1 MEQQQKKRIKQYIA
15 WALVVVLVIFL
26 AFLPVI
32 ASNEQPETGPQASIL
47 STTVQSRTISETIS
61 GGGKLFSDDV
71 EEITIPVEVKVAEYL
86 VSNGDMVTEGQPIAT
101 VDRVSVMSAI
111 TEVQDTLVEIRQDL
125 NKIASKKESTKV
137 NAQAGGTVKI
147 IYGAA
152 GENVQD
158 VILRHGAL
166 AVISLDGRMAVQL
179 YGNSNLVGGDS
190 VRVTLSD
197 GAQVEGRVESNLEGI
212 LTVTV
217 EDDDFLVGDPVNVAT
232 VEGEQIGTG
241 NLYIHNPWNV
251 LAYSGTISRVR
262 VSEGTTVSAGK
273 RLFDLENTGHTAQY
287 DALSRKHQKYEE
299 LMLEL
304 FKMYQSE
311 TVTAPQAGIVSGVD
325 PDGVYMLASIQNEFK
340 VTLLSNAPNG
350 DDEAEYT
357 NYVGQVTEV
366 GTDGLILRINPQAIS
381 ITDYK
386 DLSAVPMDTALMT
399 YQTPYWSS
407 APVYELSGEE
417 WIQIS
422 DASIAAGDIL
432 LFTGSGGSFA
442 WVIRI
447 GSAAP
452 PEPTEPPTA
461 PPTEPPATE
470 PPITPSTPSTPSGS
484 GQITP
489 PSNITPVIPSISVG
503 RIPQIGAAG
512 YAAGAGAAAAE
523 EDDLYSLDTLSIA
536 FVTAQDDIT
545 VQISIDEL
553 DISRIYPGQAAT
565 VTLDA
570 INGEEFAGVVS
581 NIANTGT
588 SAGGNSKFTV
598 DVTIPKTENML
609 PGMTAHVSIVL
620 TAVED
625 ILSIPVAALTETGEE
640 TVVYTGYDAEAEAF
654 INPIPVKTGIS
665 DGKYVQI
672 LSGLSIGDTIYYP
685 YYDTLVIS
693 NKAES
698 KITFG

>member
-15 WALVVVLVIFL
+15 WSLVVVLVIFL
-26 AFLPVI
+26 AFLPII
-32 ASNEQPETGPQASIL
+32 ANNEQPETGPQASIL
-47 STTVQSRTISETIS
+47 SATVQNRTIFETIS

-71 EEITIPVEVKVAEYL
+71 EEITIPVAVKVTEYL
-86 VSNGDMVTEGQPIAT
+86 VRNGDMVTEGQPIAT

-111 TEVQDTLVEIRQDL
+111 TEVQDTLVEIRQEL

-137 NAQAGGTVKI
+137 NAQSGGIVKI

-158 VILRHGAL
+158 VILRDGAL
-166 AVISLDGRMAVQL
+166 AVISLDGRMAVQI
-179 YGNSNLVGGDS
+179 YENTNLVGGDS
-190 VRVTLSD
+190 LNVVLSD
-197 GAQVEGRVESNLEGI
+197 GTQVEGSVESNLEGI

-217 EDDDFLVGDPVNVAT
+217 EDDDFPVGDMVSIT
-232 VEGEQIGTG
+232 TEDGKQIGTG
-241 NLYIHNPWNV
+241 SLYIHNPWNV

-262 VSEGTTVSAGK
+262 VSEGSAVSVGK

-287 DALSRKHQKYEE
+287 DALSSKHQKYEE

-311 TVTAPQAGIVSGVD
+311 AVTAPQSGMISGVD
-325 PDGVYMLASIQNEFK
+325 PDGTYMLANINNEFK
-340 VTLLSNAPNG
+340 VSLLSNAPNG
-350 DDEAEYT
+350 EDEAEYT

-366 GTDGLILRINPQAIS
+366 GSDGLILRINPQAVS

-386 DLSAVPMDTALMT
+386 DLSGVPMDTGLMT

-422 DASIAAGDIL
+422 DASIGAGDIL

-461 PPTEPPATE
+461 PPTEPPPTE
-470 PPITPSTPSTPSGS
+470 PIQPGTPSKPSGS
-484 GQITP
+484 VY
-489 PSNITPVIPSISVG
+489 PSVPSIPAG
-503 RIPQIGAAG
+503 KTPQISGSHSAVG
-512 YAAGAGAAAAE
+512 GGAAAEE
-523 EDDLYSLDTLSIA
+523 EDDLYSMDTLTIA
-536 FVTAQDDIT
+536 SVTAQTDVKI
-545 VQISIDEL
+545 QISIDEL
-553 DISRIYPGQAAT
+553 DISKLHIGQAAT

-570 INGEEFAGVVS
+570 LQGEEFTGIISDIS
-581 NIANTGT
+581 NSGA
-588 SAGGNSKFTV
+588 SEGGNSKFLV
-598 DVTIPKTENML
+598 DITIPKTDNML
-609 PGMTAHVSIVL
+609 PGMTAHVSITL
-620 TAVED
+620 TSVENA
-625 ILSIPVAALTETGEE
+625 LCIPVAALTDTGSE

-654 INPIPVKTGIS
+654 INPLPVKTGIS
-665 DGKYVQI
+665 DGEYVQI
-672 LSGLSIGDTIYYP
+672 LSGLNISDTIYYP